1 MNTAI
6 DTVSIIFNTA
16 KEFEERAFNI
26 DIDDIA
32 AVMTFAEELEAARN
46 EFITFMTID
55 TAQRR
60 DCLNKL
66 KAEYNAK
73 EMATFRQETMEV
85 QATCAQII
93 RSYHNAYVT
102 IGIG

>member
-1 MNTAI
+1 MNIVI
-6 DTVSIIFNTA
+6 DTVSTIHSTA
-16 KEFEERAFNI
+16 KELEKRAFSI
-26 DIDDIA
+26 DTDDIA
-32 AVMTFAEELEAARN
+32 AVMNFAEELEAARN

-73 EMATFRQETMEV
+73 EMAKFRQETMEV
-85 QATCAQII
+85 QATCAQIM

>member
-6 DTVSIIFNTA
+6 DTVSTILSTA
-16 KEFEERAFNI
+16 KEFEERVFSI
-26 DIDDIA
+26 DID
-32 AVMTFAEELEAARN
+32 AVMTFAEELEATRN

-73 EMATFRQETMEV
+73 EMASFRQETMEV